1 MDPTVEDGF
10 KGIRF
15 LHRDINGSSFDGSDW
30 EEPGTQMTSARWYP
44 SCQILANGHIFIIAG
59 SLNALDPLNPLN
71 NNPTYEMLDADGR
84 PYGRSIV
91 HPLLEKNQ
99 PYYMYPFLHLL
110 PDGSMFIFAA
120 RSSEL
125 FDVMGQRTLKTFPDL
140 LGDYRIYPNTG
151 SSVLLPLDPE
161 NNYEPEVIVCGG
173 GSYVHITSPT
183 EASCGRIKPFDQ
195 DPEWQMELMP
205 KPRTMLDAI
214 LLPDGTIMW
223 VNGCSRGAQGFGIA
237 KDPVY
242 DAWIYDPKAPS
253 RQRWYISGS
262 TTIARMYHS
271 VALLL
276 LDGTVMVTGSNPVEM
291 PMLVAQ
297 TDKPEFAFPTEFSVE
312 IYTPPYL
319 AKGNNARDRPDKVW
333 LSTDMLR
340 PDGQTF
346 TVSFDT
352 HGNLTNEVKIVLLY
366 GGFVTHSLHMGQ
378 RMIYLRNWGY
388 EPGVTGKQQL
398 VVQMPDNENVVPP
411 GPYAIHV
418 VVDGV
423 PSVGKIVMVAMIDP
437 NGEGEESRGGTDT
450 EIEEL
455 ERMAE
460 EYLAF
465 NEKLKNESQREAK
478 E

>member
-1 MDPTVEDGF
+1 M
-10 KGIRF
+10 
-15 LHRDINGSSFDGSDW
+15 
-30 EEPGTQMTSARWYP
+30 
-44 SCQILANGHIFIIAG
+44 IAG
-59 SLNALDPLNPLN
+59 SLNGLNPLDPAN
-71 NNPTYEMLDADGR
+71 NNPTYEMLDAEGR

-91 HPLLEKNQ
+91 HPLLERNQ

-110 PDGSMFIFAA
+110 PDGSMFIFAS

-125 FDVMGQRTLKTFPDL
+125 FDVMAQRTTKTFPDL

-151 SSVLLPLDPE
+151 SSAMLPLEPE

-183 EASCGRIKPFDQ
+183 EASCGRIKPLDPN
-195 DPEWQMELMP
+195 PEWEMELMP

-223 VNGCSRGAQGFGIA
+223 VNGCSRGAQGFGVA

-242 DAWIYDPKAPS
+242 EAWIYDPKAPN
-253 RQRWYISGS
+253 RRRWYVSGS

-297 TDKPEFAFPTEFSVE
+297 ANNPELAFPTEFSVE

-319 AKGNNARDRPDKVW
+319 ANGNNARDRPNRVW
-333 LSTDMLR
+333 LSTDRLR

-346 TVSFDT
+346 TLGFTT
-352 HGNLTNEVKIVLLY
+352 HGRLINEVKIVLLY

-378 RMIYLRNWGY
+378 RMIYLRNWGF
-388 EPGVTGKQQL
+388 ESGVVGRQRLK
-398 VVQMPDNENVVPP
+398 VQMPQNVNVVPP
-411 GPYAIHV
+411 GPYAVHV

-423 PSVGKIVMVAMIDP
+423 PSVGKMVMVEMINFD
-437 NGEGEESRGGTDT
+437 GADEESHSGNQVDL
-450 EIEEL
+450 EDLEEQ
-455 ERMAE
+455 E
-460 EYLAF
+460 EF
-465 NEKLKNESQREAK
+465 MVVNKNQ
-478 E
+478 